1 MDGNLDREIFLRQEI
16 LLMYVEQNPI
26 NFFGQNRSEFF
37 QRPWNIQDQAFIVLQ
52 LLQGLKIKRF
62 TNFFGFNV
70 FRETVH
76 PHYNIKRLFL
86 YFSII
91 SPIIQF
97 TLQALGGSPRLSF
110 VNKCYGNDHKVFLI
124 ETSTLNILKRKF
136 VEFDD
141 ARTDIEILQEAPVSM
156 D

>member
-1 MDGNLDREIFLRQEI
+1 MTDVFNRECLQIEFMDGNLDREIFLRQEI

-76 PHYNIKRLFL
+76 PHYNIKRIFL
-86 YFSII
+86 YLCGW
-91 SPIIQF
+91 
-97 TLQALGGSPRLSF
+97 TDA
-110 VNKCYGNDHKVFLI
+110 KV
-124 ETSTLNILKRKF
+124 
-136 VEFDD
+136 
-141 ARTDIEILQEAPVSM
+141 EIVVQNRQMKKNTQITVYRMENGEANLPGF
-156 D
+156 